1 MVPESEEQRVTRQR
15 RRALFDSVA
24 GRYLDCRH
32 GYPADVVD
40 WMVATA
46 GVSGGGRILEIGCG
60 TGQLTAY
67 LAALSASVV
76 AIDIAPSMVD
86 QARRQL
92 AGSAVRFEAVSFE
105 EFEAEPGSFDLIVSA
120 TAFHWIDPDVAWSKS
135 ARLLRPGGWLAVLG
149 VREAYA
155 DPLGGRLRETWI
167 RHSADGGAWARERRT
182 TIADLMDS
190 TGLFAP
196 PRVRS
201 HVERTAMRP
210 EVVLDLERTRATY
223 LDYDA
228 ATQRSFTAALGDA
241 VAGLAEVPAEIHT
254 DIAMAQRRP

>member
-1 MVPESEEQRVTRQR
+1 
-15 RRALFDSVA
+15 
-24 GRYLDCRH
+24 
-32 GYPADVVD
+32 
-40 WMVATA
+40 
-46 GVSGGGRILEIGCG
+46 
-60 TGQLTAY
+60 
-67 LAALSASVV
+67 
-76 AIDIAPSMVD
+76 MVD
-86 QARRQL
+86 LARRQL
-92 AGSAVRFEAVSFE
+92 AGSAVRFEVASFE

-149 VREAYA
+149 VRETYA
-155 DPLGGRLRETWI
+155 DPVGGRLVDAWI
-167 RHSADGGAWARERRT
+167 RHRGDGGAWARGRK
-182 TIADLMDS
+182 IAVADIMAS

-228 ATQRSFTAALGDA
+228 ATRYSFTAALREA

-254 DIAMAQRRP
+254 HIAMAQRLS